1 MSSPCSKQK
10 RKRAAEQT
18 SPKQKMSVS
27 ATLNKLLEDAVHVL
41 FVEVCYET
49 QKSIMNVDWN
59 LSIIL

>member
-10 RKRAAEQT
+10 PERKRAAEQT

-27 ATLNKLLEDAVHVL
+27 AALKKSLEDPVYTL

-49 QKSIMNVDWN
+49 QKA
-59 LSIIL
+59 IIKVN